1 MTPTFE
7 NRTRYEDRSVLSRVH
22 ASRDAAVRDVAQM
35 IEDGD
40 DHDYDGT
47 VIVYRDRLERVERV
61 EFVDLTALAEDWIR
75 EASETPVHSIHH
87 QHSWRAYG

>member
-1 MTPTFE
+1 MTPTYE

-40 DHDYDGT
+40 EDEYDGT
-47 VIVYRDRLERVERV
+47 LVVHRDRYGRVERV
-61 EFVDLTALAEDWIR
+61 EIVDLIPLAEDWIR
-75 EASETPVHSIHH
+75 EAHEAPVHSIHH